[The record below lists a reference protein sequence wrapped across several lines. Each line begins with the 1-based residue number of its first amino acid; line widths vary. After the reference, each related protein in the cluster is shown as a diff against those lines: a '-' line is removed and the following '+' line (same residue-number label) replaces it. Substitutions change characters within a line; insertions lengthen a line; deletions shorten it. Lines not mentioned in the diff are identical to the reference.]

1 MKGMEKANIDFKRIL
16 GTCLSGLILIFFTGN
31 FPLLAEEELK
41 TEPNMNKTNWT
52 VLPFF
57 SYSPETSVAFGG
69 GGGVFFRPFGAE
81 ITDRPSSLKFISY
94 YTLKKMWQFEFEP
107 EIYFKD
113 GIYRLEGNLFF
124 NKIVDKFYGIGN
136 DTSLEDEENYTSKS
150 FRYFVRFYRQIFKNF
165 YLAVQHEYH
174 HYRLTETE
182 AGKMLGAGVIPGSE
196 SADFSGIT
204 LFSIWDSRDNILFPE
219 KGSFHEVSIGLF
231 RKNLG
236 SDYDC
241 SIYNFNL
248 RKYFPIF
255 FSSVF
260 AMQAYLRFINGEAP
274 FQWYSYFGG
283 ESFMRG
289 YYKGRYRDK
298 HTVFFQIEYR
308 TPVWKRIGAVV
319 FAGMGEVMDKFSR
332 FSLNG
337 LRTSWGFGV
346 RFNLIPEEHL
356 NLRLDF
362 GFGDDMS
369 GFYITVIEAF

>member
-1 MKGMEKANIDFKRIL
+1 MKIHFKRFL
-16 GTCLSGLILIFFTGN
+16 RFFSSGLILILLLGKI
-31 FPLLAEEELK
+31 PLLLGEEIK
-41 TEPNMNKTNWT
+41 TEIEKNKTNWS

-57 SYSPETSVAFGG
+57 FYSPETSLAIGG
-69 GGGVFFRPFGAE
+69 GGGVFFRPFDAE
-81 ITDRPSSLKFISY
+81 KSDRPSSLRFVGY
-94 YTLKKMWQFEFEP
+94 YTLKKQWQFEFAP

-113 GIYRLEGNLFF
+113 GIYRIEGNLFF
-124 NKIVDKFYGIGN
+124 NKFVDKFYGIGN
-136 DTSLEDEENYTSKS
+136 NTLISDEEGFTSKT
-150 FRYFVRFYRQIFKNF
+150 FRYFIRFYRKMFETF
-165 YLAVQHEYH
+165 YLALQHEYH
-174 HYRLTETE
+174 SYRLTETE
-182 AGKMLGAGVIPGSE
+182 TGRLLGSGLIPGSLP
-196 SADFSGIT
+196 SHFSGIS
-204 LFSIWDSRDNILFPE
+204 LFSFWDSRNNILFPE
-219 KGSFHEVSIGLF
+219 KGSFYEVSAGFF

-255 FSSVF
+255 SSRVL
-260 AMQAYLRFINGEAP
+260 AIQAYLRFINGEAP

-319 FAGMGEVMDKFSR
+319 FAGMGEVMEKFCR

-337 LRTSWGFGV
+337 LRTSWGFGL

-356 NLRLDF
+356 NLRFDF
-362 GFGDDMS
+362 GFGGDMS
-369 GFYITVIEAF
+369 GFYITVLEAF